1 MRSEAQVERLKS
13 MEEEKDNE
21 GLQLGCNLLATKIL
35 KEYVLFVQAK
45 TSIEI
50 EAFTDYHIT
59 KMIDS
64 PTPQFRNQV
73 LEQVLRLMRVRSGG
87 HNNTG

>member
-1 MRSEAQVERLKS
+1 MRLEAQKERLKS

-35 KEYVLFVQAK
+35 KEYVSFVQAG

-59 KMIDS
+59 KMIND
-64 PTPQFRNQV
+64 PTQEFRSQV
-73 LEQVLRLMRVRSGG
+73 LEQVLKLMRVRSGG

>member
-1 MRSEAQVERLKS
+1 MT
-13 MEEEKDNE
+13 EKKADNE

-35 KEYVLFVQAK
+35 EEYVSFVQAG

-50 EAFTDYHIT
+50 EAFADYHIT

-64 PTPQFRNQV
+64 PTQEFRSQV

-87 HNNTG
+87 HNNHTGQ